1 MGERLRARDDG
12 SEKQSERTDIPMA
25 KKKAVK
31 RVAKKPAAKS
41 GKKVSTKAATQT
53 GESKKR
59 YHAARFTTDNLGLH
73 NGVVASELNPTPR
86 DYSDREKLQKLYTLG
101 IVLQYWASRFERR
114 TVTAIAAGSV
124 DSCSLQRLLAYV
136 KDQVEQYAPEATT
149 PETASRT
156 GRLEEI
162 RLDDAVFMAMHMP
175 KYMEDNYNFRL
186 VPVGPFPDGDVPV
199 DCPME
204 LEWESP
210 DDPPATLVRDSLREP
225 VAAAARVAVWEDF
238 DNMTSRVARLA
249 DAAVDKLLG
258 QINDDEEGGFSRSQ
272 VDTLMQ
278 AIPEGSAARRL
289 HDAFVSTLDALAG
302 LAGRTDTIRWVDSVQ
317 LSQRLQVQCGDW
329 CDTCFAP
336 TVTGKSAHA
345 VRSNRQSKKKVLRR
359 LVATVTQY
367 GKLLRGAAEMPRV
380 TAAIESLGFLGQRLE
395 QATRKV
401 WTDVAQPD
409 AREVGPLVRTLDEKA
424 VTDRQREVWI
434 RSLGPRADACGRL
447 AEIIAGYEQCQ
458 EDPWEPKEHLAKLED
473 AGIFTRSKH
482 DDEFKEIRIR
492 MQEAGIAVQGPWKF
506 IEGKRA
512 EPETKSGVRD
522 KWLLNPMAQILAQ
535 HPD

>member
-1 MGERLRARDDG
+1 
-12 SEKQSERTDIPMA
+12 MA
-25 KKKAVK
+25 KKKAAK
-31 RVAKKPAAKS
+31 RTAKKPAKKPVKKN
-41 GKKVSTKAATQT
+41 GKKVSTKTATQT

-59 YHAARFTTDNLGLH
+59 YPAARFTTDNLGLH
-73 NGVVASELNPTPR
+73 NGVVASAINPTPR
-86 DYSDREKLQKLYTLG
+86 DYGDREKLQKLYALG
-101 IVLQYWASRFERR
+101 IALQHWASRYDRR
-114 TVTAIAAGSV
+114 AVTAIAAGSV

-136 KDQVEQYAPEATT
+136 NDLVEEYAPEATT

-162 RLDDAVFMAMHMP
+162 RLDHAVFMAMHMP
-175 KYMEDNYNFRL
+175 KYIEDNYNFRL
-186 VPVGPFPDGDVPV
+186 VPVGRFPDGDVPV

-204 LEWESP
+204 LEWEPP

-238 DNMTSRVARLA
+238 GSMTARVARLA
-249 DAAVDKLLG
+249 DAAVDNLLG
-258 QINDDEEGGFSRSQ
+258 HINADQKGGFSRGQ

-278 AIPEGSAARRL
+278 AMPEGSSARRL
-289 HDAFVSTLDALAG
+289 HGAFVSTLDALAG
-302 LAGRTDTIRWVDSVQ
+302 LAGRSDNIRWVDSVQ
-317 LSQRLQVQCGDW
+317 LSQRLQDLYGDW

-336 TVTGKSAHA
+336 TVAGKSAHA
-345 VRSNRQSKKKVLRR
+345 VRSKRQSKKELLRR

-395 QATRKV
+395 QGIKKV
-401 WTDVAQPD
+401 WTDIAQPD

-473 AGIFTRSKH
+473 AGIFTRSNH
-482 DDEFKEIRIR
+482 DDEFTEIRYR
-492 MQEAGIAVQGPWKF
+492 MQVAGIAVQGPWKF

>member
-1 MGERLRARDDG
+1 
-12 SEKQSERTDIPMA
+12 MA
-25 KKKAVK
+25 KKKAAK
-31 RVAKKPAAKS
+31 RAAKKPAAKS
-41 GKKVSTKAATQT
+41 GKKISTKAAAQT

-59 YHAARFTTDNLGLH
+59 YPSARFTIDTLGLH
-73 NGVVASELNPTPR
+73 TGVIASELNPTPR

-114 TVTAIAAGSV
+114 AVTAIAAGSV

-136 KDQVEQYAPEATT
+136 KDQVEEYAPEATT

-186 VPVGPFPDGDVPV
+186 VPIGPFPDGDVPV

-204 LEWESP
+204 LEWEPP

-238 DNMTSRVARLA
+238 DNMTARVARLA

-258 QINDDEEGGFSRSQ
+258 QINDDQEGGFSRSQ

-278 AIPEGSAARRL
+278 ARPEGSSARRL
-289 HDAFVSTLDALAG
+289 HGAFVSTLDALAG
-302 LAGRTDTIRWVDSVQ
+302 LAGRSDSIRWVDSMQ
-317 LSQRLQVQCGDW
+317 LSQRLQDLYGDW

-336 TVTGKSAHA
+336 TVTGKSQA

-395 QATRKV
+395 QAIKKV
-401 WTDVAQPD
+401 WTDIAQPD

-458 EDPWEPKEHLAKLED
+458 EDPWEPKEHLAKLKD
-473 AGIFTRSKH
+473 AGIFTRSNH
-482 DDEFKEIRIR
+482 DDEFTEIRYR
-492 MQEAGIAVQGPWKF
+492 MQVAGIAVQGPWKF